1 MQKFYC
7 LGLLIVLGFI
17 VRPVHAQT
25 FSPVIV
31 TGFDQDVVAEGGPST
46 LATTTREL
54 DAVASNKVMY
64 TDAFRLFAGI
74 AGGGIP
80 DNGTI
85 VNGNM
90 TFKLGSYTANNALCV
105 FRNETKS
112 LSLASPASFA
122 KIRILCFATEANVIS
137 GSLINISLTFSDA
150 TTVQYI
156 TNYNLGDW
164 FNGTTNTVLT
174 GFGRC
179 SRVATAP
186 WGDEAYPSNPRM
198 YYIEITPTCTDA
210 QKQLQQIT
218 FSNVTTSGSNAPFPN
233 DVILAVSG
241 VSYSQTVADVITPC
255 DCAGPNGSIALTV
268 SGSSSPYTYSWNTTP
283 VQNGATATGL
293 APGTYTCTITDANGC
308 TAPYTGTVTLNN
320 NAAMNATATP
330 ASVCPG
336 GSAQLSANVTTG
348 TLTTYTWTPGSL
360 TGQTVTV
367 NPAGTATYTVNAS
380 NALGCTASAQV
391 TVTMNPV
398 PAAPVV
404 NNVTI
409 CSGSNTVLQ
418 VQSPLPGYIYNWYD
432 LAAGGTLLNTG
443 TAYSLTNVTATAT
456 YYVEAVNATNCNS
469 NTRTPVT
476 VTVQQPVAPQSA
488 DVTICRGTDA
498 TLTVLN
504 PQAGFTYNWFTAAT
518 GGTAVATGT
527 SYTATAV
534 NAPVVYYID
543 AVTSLGCISPTR
555 TAVNITLYPVM
566 TEPVV
571 TVTNVSFTAITFSWA
586 PVPGAVG
593 YQVSTNG
600 GGSFQSPSSGA
611 TGTTHTISGLA
622 GNTTIVL
629 VVKALGPLP
638 CQNSFWSEPI
648 SGTTLSTKEIF
659 VPNVFTPNG
668 DGKNDV
674 LKVYGNYLA
683 SMRFSIFNQWGEL
696 IFVST
701 NLNTGWD
708 GTYKNKAQPVGVYA
722 YTLKVTRQD
731 GTVVEKKGAVNLIR

>member
-1 MQKFYC
+1 MQKFYR
-7 LGLLIVLGFI
+7 LGLLIVFGLMS
-17 VRPVHAQT
+17 HCMLAQN
-25 FSPVIV
+25 FSPIIV
-31 TGFDQDVVAEGGPST
+31 SGFDQDVVAEGGPST

-64 TDAFRLFAGI
+64 TDAFRLFAGL
-74 AGGGIP
+74 AGGGLP

-90 TFKLGSYTANNALCV
+90 TFKLGSYTGNNALCV

-122 KIRILCFATEANVIS
+122 KLRILCFATEANVIS
-137 GSLINISLTFSDA
+137 GSLLNISLTFSDA

-164 FNGTTNTVLT
+164 FNGTVNTVLT

-179 SRVATAP
+179 SRVASAP
-186 WGDEAYPSNPRM
+186 WGDEAYPNNPRM

-233 DVILAVSG
+233 DVILGVSG
-241 VSYSQTVADVITPC
+241 VSYAQTVTDVITPC
-255 DCAGPNGSIALTV
+255 DCAGPNGSIALTIT
-268 SGSSSPYTYSWNTTP
+268 GSSSPYTYSWNTTP

-293 APGTYTCTITDANGC
+293 APGNYSCQITNANGC
-308 TAPYTGTVTLNN
+308 SSTYNGTVTLNN
-320 NAAMNATATP
+320 NAVMNATATP
-330 ASVCPG
+330 AAICPG
-336 GSAQLSANVTTG
+336 GAAQLAANVTTG

-360 TGQTVTV
+360 TGQTVSV
-367 NPAGTATYTVNAS
+367 NPAATTTYTVNGT

-398 PAAPVV
+398 PVAPVL

-409 CSGSNTVLQ
+409 CSGSNVVLQ
-418 VQSPLPGYIYNWYD
+418 VQSPLAGNIYNWYD
-432 LAAGGTLLNTG
+432 SATGGTLLNTG
-443 TAYSLTNVTATAT
+443 TSYALTNIIANDTF
-456 YYVEAVNATNCNS
+456 YVETVNATNCIS
-469 NTRTPVT
+469 NTRTRVT
-476 VTVQQPVAPQSA
+476 ITVQQPVAPQST

-498 TLTVLN
+498 TLNLLN
-504 PQAGFTYNWFTAAT
+504 PQAGFTYNWFTAST
-518 GGTAVATGT
+518 GGTAIATGT
-527 SYTATAV
+527 SYTAVAV
-534 NAPVVYYID
+534 NAPTVYYVD
-543 AVTSLGCISPTR
+543 AVTALGCISPTR
-555 TAVNITLYPVM
+555 TAVNVNLYPVM
-566 TEPVV
+566 AEPVV
-571 TVTNVSFTAITFSWA
+571 TVTNVSFTSITYSWA
-586 PVPGAVG
+586 AVPGAIG
-593 YQVSTNG
+593 YQVSTNAG
-600 GGSFQSPSSGA
+600 VTFQSPSSGA
-611 TGTTHTISGLA
+611 TGTTHVISGLP
-622 GNTTIVL
+622 GNTTVVL

-638 CQNSFWSEPI
+638 CQNSFWSEPAT
-648 SGTTLSTKEIF
+648 GTTLSTKEIF

-701 NLNTGWD
+701 NLSTGWD
-708 GTYKNKAQPVGVYA
+708 GTYKNKPQPVGVYA